1 MLTDHLNEILNDD
14 VNRLDLGAFLCI
26 LVALADGDRAVSHL
40 ILAHAEEEIVL
51 RHLGFA
57 YGLVDR
63 QIPCLHVTVETDG
76 LQTVGDLG
84 GVLGAYDG
92 LMINF
97 AENGRPENIDGFT
110 PEQRFFMSWATVWRT
125 LSRDDALRN
134 QVKTDP
140 HSPGRTR
147 ATQPLVNIDAFYE
160 AFDIKEGDGMWLA
173 PEERVRIW

>member
-1 MLTDHLNEILNDD
+1 MLTDPLNEILNDD

-76 LQTVGDLG
+76 LQTVNNCARLELG
-84 GVLGAYDG
+84 GDVC
-92 LMINF
+92 
-97 AENGRPENIDGFT
+97 T
-110 PEQRFFMSWATVWRT
+110 S
-125 LSRDDALRN
+125 DALSH
-134 QVKTDP
+134 TY
-140 HSPGRTR
+140 
-147 ATQPLVNIDAFYE
+147 L
-160 AFDIKEGDGMWLA
+160 
-173 PEERVRIW
+173 